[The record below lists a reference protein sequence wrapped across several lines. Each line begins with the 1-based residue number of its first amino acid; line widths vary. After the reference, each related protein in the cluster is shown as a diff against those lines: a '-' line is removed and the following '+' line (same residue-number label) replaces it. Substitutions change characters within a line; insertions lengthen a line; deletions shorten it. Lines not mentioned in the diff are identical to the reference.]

1 MSYSH
6 RWSSNRGNTHADL
19 LQFHKEAKNRSL
31 LMLLLCVKR
40 ICSDKD
46 AARMS
51 DVLRDYAKV
60 GFDVHRMAIFAI
72 DHSGITVILTAPAH
86 CLHLF
91 TLHTYF

>member
-31 LMLLLCVKR
+31 LTLLLCVKR
-40 ICSDKD
+40 RCSDKD

-60 GFDVHRMAIFAI
+60 GFDVTTEWQYSQSIIQASLSF
-72 DHSGITVILTAPAH
+72 
-86 CLHLF
+86 
-91 TLHTYF
+91 

>member
-60 GFDVHRMAIFAI
+60 GFDVTTEWQYSQSIIQASLSF
-72 DHSGITVILTAPAH
+72 
-86 CLHLF
+86 
-91 TLHTYF
+91 